1 MGHSARDGGSSIC
14 QGGVAAKIQMALIEL
29 EVVCKSVAPILCPTL
44 KKKKKRHDHHCI
56 AGETS

>member
-44 KKKKKRHDHHCI
+44 KKKNKKKDMI
-56 AGETS
+56 TTA